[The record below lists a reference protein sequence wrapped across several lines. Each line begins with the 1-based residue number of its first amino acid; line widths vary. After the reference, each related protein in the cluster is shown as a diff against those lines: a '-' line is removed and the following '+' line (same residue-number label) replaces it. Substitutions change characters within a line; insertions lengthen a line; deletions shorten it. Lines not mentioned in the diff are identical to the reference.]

1 MYLDFLP
8 FMAIPYTKVSN
19 SDEFSVGVTYTK
31 EQGVMA
37 IFEQILTQY
46 KNVSAVPL
54 TAFDVQRR
62 LI

>member
-19 SDEFSVGVTYTK
+19 SDAVTYTK